1 MKATFDNL
9 LALANSEPSARR
21 KLLQQL
27 ARKTEAEQK
36 LIFELASKLRTIK
49 VQPEQ
54 EQEATAFYK
63 SLAPADGLYY
73 RLLLAIQLHEV
84 NQTKSQYIAAIR
96 EARQNVQ
103 SLKTAPLA
111 RALELLIPLVDE
123 LRAAGASWE
132 TIADTLT
139 KKQKKILSSRKVKA
153 DYLKKTYYKYK
164 KQNCNKKG

>member
-27 ARKTEAEQK
+27 ARKAEAEQRI
-36 LIFELASKLRTIK
+36 IFELADKMRTVSIPSEK
-49 VQPEQ
+49 K
-54 EQEATAFYK
+54 QEAMEFFKAMK
-63 SLAPADGLYY
+63 KGENIYY
-73 RLLLAIQLHEV
+73 QLLLAIQLHEA

-96 EARQNVQ
+96 EARQDVQ
-103 SLKTAPLA
+103 SLKTAPLH
-111 RALELLIPLVDE
+111 RALELLMPLVDE

-139 KKQKKILSSRKVKA
+139 KKQKKILSSRKVTA
-153 DYLKKTYYKYK
+153 DYLKKTYYKHK
-164 KQNCNKKG
+164 RNA

>member
-96 EARQNVQ
+96 EARQDVQ
-103 SLKTAPLA
+103 SLKTAPLS
-111 RALELLIPLVDE
+111 RALELLMPLVEE
-123 LRAAGASWE
+123 LRASGASWE

-139 KKQKKILSSRKVKA
+139 KKQKKILSSRKVTA
-153 DYLKKTYYKYK
+153 DYLKKTYYRHKR
-164 KQNCNKKG
+164 NA